1 MARGHGHA
9 TSSLKKLDHVE
20 YIWLEG
26 MNPTEASALKI
37 KSIFRVWLE
46 AQRQWLIA
54 RLLCVYLGI
63 AILVDGPDWLYDRLK
78 NNIPPQSD
86 LGGLA

>member
-37 KSIFRVWLE
+37 KSIFSGVIGSP
-46 AQRQWLIA
+46 ATVA
-54 RLLCVYLGI
+54 
-63 AILVDGPDWLYDRLK
+63 DRPVVVCLPWYS
-78 NNIPPQSD
+78 NPCRWS
-86 LGGLA
+86 GLTVRSS